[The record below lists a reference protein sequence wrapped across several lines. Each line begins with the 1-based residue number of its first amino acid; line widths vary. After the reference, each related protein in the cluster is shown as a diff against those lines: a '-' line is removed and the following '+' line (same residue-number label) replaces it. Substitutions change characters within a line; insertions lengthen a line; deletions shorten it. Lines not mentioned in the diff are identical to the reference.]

1 MINPEKEIIEL
12 HDGVYARLHT
22 GLTNAGFII
31 GDQEVLIIDSL
42 RVPSFAR
49 ELVEDIRKITKKPI
63 KYVIDTHSHW
73 DHSWG
78 NEEFQGVTIIGHDNC
93 YREMTDIEWNSNWRN
108 KVTSAE
114 APWSKEAETVNIT
127 PPNVTFETSMQLYFG
142 GKEIH
147 LWYFGR
153 AHTSGDIFIHLP
165 KEKLVFTGDVVHAQG
180 TPFLEDGYPL
190 EWPETDNR
198 LLDLK
203 AERFIS
209 GHGPIG
215 SHKELTEARDFMH
228 ALVDNLKD
236 AKREGLNST
245 DASKAATIALAPR
258 FDGWRGFEGLETAIP
273 AFYNNLSKEQYQKII
288 PA

>member
-1 MINPEKEIIEL
+1 MVITPEKEIIEL

-31 GDQEVLIIDSL
+31 GDQGVLIIDSL

-78 NEEFQGVTIIGHDNC
+78 NEEFQYATIIGHDNC
-93 YREMTDIEWNSNWRN
+93 YKEMIDLEWNSKWRT
-108 KVTSAE
+108 KVTAAE
-114 APWSKEAETVNIT
+114 APWSKEVAAVNIT
-127 PPNVTFETSMQLYFG
+127 PPNLTFETSMRLYFD

-147 LWYFGR
+147 LWYFGK

-165 KEKLVFTGDVVHAQG
+165 KEQIVFTGDVAQARAI
-180 TPFLEDGYPL
+180 PFLEDGYPY

-198 LLDLK
+198 LLGLK
-203 AERFIS
+203 VERFVS
-209 GHGPIG
+209 GHGSIG
-215 SHKELTEARDFMH
+215 TYEELTEARDFMQ

-236 AKREGLNST
+236 AKQEGLNAA
-245 DASKAATIALAPR
+245 DASKATTIALAPQ
-258 FDGWRGFEGLETAIP
+258 FDEWRGFEGLEVATP
-273 AFYNNLSKEQYQKII
+273 AFYNKLNRSSVI
-288 PA
+288 

>member
-49 ELVEDIRKITKKPI
+49 ELVQDIRTITKKPI

-78 NEEFQGVTIIGHDNC
+78 NEEFQDVTIIGHDNC
-93 YREMTDIEWNSNWRN
+93 YREMIDLEWNSNWRN
-108 KVTSAE
+108 RVVSAE
-114 APWSKEAETVNIT
+114 ASWSKEAAAVNIT
-127 PPNVTFETSMQLYFG
+127 PPNVTFETSMRLYFG

-147 LWYFGR
+147 ILYLGK

-165 KEKLVFTGDVVHAQG
+165 KEQIIFTGDVAHARG
-180 TPFLEDGYPL
+180 TPFLEDGYPH
-190 EWPETDNR
+190 EWPGTDNR
-198 LLDLK
+198 LLGLK
-203 AERFIS
+203 AERFVS
-209 GHGPIG
+209 GHGAIG
-215 SHKELTEARDFMH
+215 TYKDLTEARDFMH
-228 ALVDNLKD
+228 ALVDNLID
-236 AKREGLNST
+236 AKQEGLNAT
-245 DASKAATIALAPR
+245 DASKAATMALAPR
-258 FDGWRGFEGLETAIP
+258 FDEWRGFEGLEVAIP
-273 AFYNNLSKEQYQKII
+273 PFYNKLDGKKY
-288 PA
+288 